1 MTEKLPAI
9 QTENLTRHFG
19 NTIAVDHLSLH
30 VPEGVIFGF
39 LGPNGAGKTT
49 TIRLLLGLLQ
59 PTEGKALIFGYDS
72 TNEGDRARELCGAL
86 PENPGLYERLSALDN
101 LRYYADIYRLSG
113 AERDERIH
121 KMLEIAGI
129 WERRHEKVSRW
140 SHGMKQKLALVRA
153 MLHRPRLL
161 FLDEPTV
168 GLDVSSAKKIR
179 EVIVSLVRDGHC
191 TIFFTSHNLSEVE
204 EVCERVA
211 IIHKGCIIA
220 EGTPSE
226 LKARGNIRTITF
238 YITGYSETLLEKIK
252 SLPSFTSDSPEGVAR
267 KIVLRLKEDEPLHPI
282 IQEITASGALIQN
295 IETKTQSLE
304 NVFLELTES
313 AVEEQ

>member
-1 MTEKLPAI
+1 MTEKIPAI

-19 NTIAVDHLSLH
+19 NIIAVDHLSLH
-30 VPEGVIFGF
+30 IPEGIIFGF

-59 PTEGKALIFGYDS
+59 PTEGKALIFGHDS
-72 TNEGDRARELCGAL
+72 TNEGDMVRELCGAL

-129 WERRHEKVSRW
+129 WERRHQKVSRW

-161 FLDEPTV
+161 FLDEPTL

-179 EVIVSLVRDGHC
+179 EVIVSLVKDGHC

-220 EGTPSE
+220 EGTLSE

-252 SLPSFTSDSPEGVAR
+252 SLPSFTSDSQEGSAR

-313 AVEEQ
+313 AVEGQ